1 MIQAGD
7 VYLWLI
13 IINSGEN
20 AREWNYPSTTY
31 CLSSKIMIV
40 IKEIAQQAL
49 KTGYLSLVAQ
59 KRMQLL
65 LQSNY
70 DSDDL
75 DAYIILQ
82 RAVVAGDVKPE
93 SPRQTTTSKDAAV
106 NIKTAY
112 QVAAETAFA
121 AAIALSTLKGSNEH
135 PSLGT

>member
-1 MIQAGD
+1 
-7 VYLWLI
+7 
-13 IINSGEN
+13 
-20 AREWNYPSTTY
+20 
-31 CLSSKIMIV
+31 MIV